1 MADKC
6 HIENRFWVYLSS
18 KLANSCEIWIE
29 DEKAHE
35 DTGDLPK
42 GITFEHSRWRTAAIM
57 KSFISISQLR
67 ITLFRSTLVGRSNL
81 DSKDGHLTKKI
92 EILQI
97 LDCGWSPYWKLS
109 SSIFQ
114 CPFGRFV
121 RNLDSR
127 CRIACKR
134 KVT

>member
-67 ITLFRSTLVGRSNL
+67 ITLFRSNLVGRSNL
-81 DSKDGHLTKKI
+81 DSKDGHLTKKN
-92 EILQI
+92 
-97 LDCGWSPYWKLS
+97 
-109 SSIFQ
+109 
-114 CPFGRFV
+114 
-121 RNLDSR
+121 RNLANSR
-127 CRIACKR
+127 LWLVAILEIVFFNISVPFWQICEKFGQQM
-134 KVT
+134 